1 MVFSDLLF
9 LFAFFP
15 LNLLF
20 YWLMPDIPKKNR
32 VLLIFSLI
40 FYAWAGP
47 IYLLLLVGMTFAD
60 WLVTLQMERCRT
72 QRGRKGMLAVGCAV
86 NLTLLCVFKYLTF
99 LLENVQ
105 LLFGVPSTIMEI
117 TLPIGISFYTFQLLS
132 YMVDVYRAT
141 VRRQRR
147 FTTLLLYVSLF
158 HQCIAGPIVRYET
171 VEGELTLRSVS
182 SEDVAYGIRRFTV
195 GLAKKAILAN
205 YCGSLADTFLV
216 ATDAANGAAA
226 LAARPALSILLGSLC
241 YTMQIYLDFSAY
253 SDMAIGMG
261 RMIGFHYLENFRYP
275 YLSASITEFWRRW
288 HISLSSFFRDYLYI
302 PLGGSRCKRGRI
314 VFNMLVVWVCT
325 GFWHGASWNYMLWGL
340 FYFVILCLE
349 KFVFSGFLKRL
360 PRVFAHLYVLLVVN
374 FGWMLFR
381 CEDLGWFGVE
391 IKSLF
396 GLNGNGLV
404 GYETLTA
411 LKSNFI
417 FLLAAAL
424 ACTPLVKILGER
436 LAGLCRRSLKLTT
449 VYRTAQA
456 ALPIV
461 LLLISAA
468 SLVGD
473 SYNPFLYF
481 RF

>member
-15 LNLLF
+15 LNMLF
-20 YWLMPDIPKKNR
+20 YWLMPDISRKNR

-47 IYLLLLVGMTFAD
+47 VYLLLLVGMTFAD
-60 WLVTLQMERCRT
+60 WVVALQIEHCRT
-72 QRGRKGMLAVGCAV
+72 PRGRKGMLAVGCTV
-86 NLTLLCVFKYLTF
+86 NLTLLCIFKYLTF

-105 LLFGVPSTIMEI
+105 FLFGVPSKIVEI

-132 YMVDVYRAT
+132 YMVDVYRTT
-141 VRRQRR
+141 VKAQRR
-147 FTTLLLYVSLF
+147 FTMLLLYVSLF
-158 HQCIAGPIVRYET
+158 HQCIAGPIIRYET

-182 SEDVAYGIRRFTV
+182 SEDLAYGIRRFTV
-195 GLAKKAILAN
+195 GLAKKALFAN

-216 ATDAANGAAA
+216 ATDAANGAAT
-226 LAARPALSILLGSLC
+226 LATRPALSILLGTIC

-261 RMIGFHYLENFRYP
+261 RMVGFHYLENFLYP
-275 YLSASITEFWRRW
+275 YQSTSITEFWRRW

-302 PLGGSRCKRGRI
+302 PLGGNRCKRSRI
-314 VFNMLVVWVCT
+314 ILNTLIVWVCT

-340 FYFVILCLE
+340 FYFAMLCLE
-349 KFVFSGFLKRL
+349 KFVCPDFPERM
-360 PRVFAHLYVLLVVN
+360 PRIAAHLYVLLVVN

-381 CEDLGWFGVE
+381 CENLTWLGIELKG
-391 IKSLF
+391 LL
-396 GLNGNGLV
+396 GLNGNGFV
-404 GYETLTA
+404 SYETLTT

-424 ACTPLVKILGER
+424 ACTPLVKVLGER
-436 LAGLCRRSLKLTT
+436 LTELCKRSLKLTT
-449 VYRTAQA
+449 VYQTILAVIPVALTVVSTAC
-456 ALPIV
+456 
-461 LLLISAA
+461 
-468 SLVGD
+468 LVGD